1 MRDDDLVLAKIEGV
15 RQLLAEAKT
24 IQEAKQIIDV
34 AEAARV
40 YAKQRDASADI
51 VNRAGE
57 LKSGAE
63 HLLGQML
70 KQTPKAKGGN
80 PTLTGPAEEPV
91 ATLAELG
98 ISKRLSARSQK
109 LASIPIDKVRE
120 TIEEIKQEGK
130 EVSAIEIL
138 KRAEPKPVRQKPFKR
153 IFDHA
158 EKHWSKA
165 KAHLDKIQPCD
176 FSREKVLKGIIDYC
190 QKRLA
195 VQN

>member
-1 MRDDDLVLAKIEGV
+1 MI
-15 RQLLAEAKT
+15 
-24 IQEAKQIIDV
+24 
-34 AEAARV
+34 
-40 YAKQRDASADI
+40 
-51 VNRAGE
+51 AGE

-70 KQTPKAKGGN
+70 KQTKKNEGTRTGG
-80 PTLTGPAEEPV
+80 TGGAMKEPPATP
-91 ATLAELG
+91 TLAELG
-98 ISKRLSARSQK
+98 ISKKLSARSQK